1 MSTRATVLYDN
12 PGPRGR
18 RINRILT
25 AVTVVVAALVIGWT
39 ISVLAKNGQLEVSKW
54 DPFIK
59 STTWTTYILPGLW
72 GTLKA
77 ALFPLFWLCFLGQCW
92 ELGVCIIVGSFA
104 GSAG

>member
-18 RINRILT
+18 QINRILT
-25 AVTVVVAALVIGWT
+25 AITVVVAAVVIGWT
-39 ISVLAKNGQLEVSKW
+39 ISVLAKNGQLEASKW

-77 ALFPLFWLCFLGQCW
+77 AF
-92 ELGVCIIVGSFA
+92 VSIILA
-104 GSAG
+104 MLL